1 MKKYKVL
8 DIINGNYVLIGLGN
22 LDSAQISVETEDIA
36 QDWSDLLNGFW
47 PNCYCVI
54 TIDDN

>member
-8 DIINGNYVLIGLGN
+8 DIIDGSYVLIGLGN
-22 LDSAQISVETEDIA
+22 LDSAQSSVATESIA
-36 QDWSDLLNGFW
+36 QDWSDFLNGFW
-47 PNCYCVI
+47 PNRYCVI